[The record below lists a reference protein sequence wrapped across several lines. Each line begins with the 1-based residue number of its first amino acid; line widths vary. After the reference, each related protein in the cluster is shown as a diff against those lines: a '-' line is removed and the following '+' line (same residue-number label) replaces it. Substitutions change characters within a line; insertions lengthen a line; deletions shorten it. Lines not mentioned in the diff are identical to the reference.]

1 MKDPID
7 FLLSAELDELPLE
20 FVVSSLSRGLIILR
34 MNKIKELGIS
44 FPQNYRFLEI
54 LKEENDNQVI
64 QKDFAELF
72 RINQSTVTRSLNSLE
87 EEGFIERI
95 TLKDNRKN
103 KIIKLTD
110 KGKDA
115 IKEIEDYDKK
125 IENELLKSITEEE
138 AIKFK
143 EMNIKFTKT
152 IHQLIKDEL

>member
-64 QKDFAELF
+64 QKDFAEIF

-110 KGKDA
+110 KGNDT

-125 IENELLKSITEEE
+125 IENELLKSITEDE

-143 EMNIKFTKT
+143 EMNIKFTKI
-152 IHQLIKDEL
+152 IHQLIKDEM

>member
-34 MNKIKELGIS
+34 MNKIKELGIN

-54 LKEENDNQVI
+54 LKEENDNQFI

-110 KGKDA
+110 KGNDT

-125 IENELLKSITEEE
+125 IENELLKSITEDE

-143 EMNIKFTKT
+143 EMNIKFTKI
-152 IHQLIKDEL
+152 IHQLIKDEM